1 MSQQAAKRR
10 RKQFSI
16 GFRHVAPGQRMFSGC
31 VPNSAVR
38 HSARG
43 SGAKKKA

>member
-10 RKQFSI
+10 RKQFSM
-16 GFRHVAPGQRMFSGC
+16 GFRHVAPGQRMYSGC

-38 HSARG
+38 HSAPA
-43 SGAKKKA
+43 AKKKG

>member
-16 GFRHVAPGQRMFSGC
+16 GFRHVAPQQRTFSRC
-31 VPNSAVR
+31 VPNSAIR
-38 HSARG
+38 HNSKAA
-43 SGAKKKA
+43 AKVKK